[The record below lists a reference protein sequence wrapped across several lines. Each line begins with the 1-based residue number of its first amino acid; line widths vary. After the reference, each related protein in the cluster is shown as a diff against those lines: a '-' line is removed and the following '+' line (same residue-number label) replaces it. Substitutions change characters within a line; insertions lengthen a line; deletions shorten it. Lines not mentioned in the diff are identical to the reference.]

1 MKNFD
6 EDAWSKTKAL
16 LRENLSA
23 PRLEHPDFVN
33 SRVLEEI
40 EQLREHS
47 GRATFP
53 LRWLAW
59 SGVAALLVAG
69 VLAVVVLPQQ
79 GGGRRSDAEFISQVV
94 TARAELPQLSV
105 SEFRAPDKRGVVI
118 WIDGADYIPA
128 ENTVR

>member
-6 EDAWSKTKAL
+6 ESAWAKTKSL

-40 EQLREHS
+40 ERLRVRP
-47 GRATFP
+47 GPAMFP

-59 SGVAALLVAG
+59 PGIAALLVAG
-69 VLAVVVLPQQ
+69 LLALVVLPQQ
-79 GGGRRSDAEFISQVV
+79 SGRRSDEEFISQVV

-105 SEFRAPDKRGVVI
+105 SEFRAPDRRGVVI
-118 WIDGADYIPA
+118 WIEGADYIPA
-128 ENTVR
+128 ENSVR